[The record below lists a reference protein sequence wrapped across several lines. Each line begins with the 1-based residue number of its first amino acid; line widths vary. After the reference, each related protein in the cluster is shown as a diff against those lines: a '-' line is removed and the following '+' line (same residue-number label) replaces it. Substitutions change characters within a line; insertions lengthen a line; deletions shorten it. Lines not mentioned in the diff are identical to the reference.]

1 MRNWRGSEV
10 EKMEN
15 MLGKIMLLINVI
27 HNENMSLLKM
37 LLPREKS
44 KEIVERYQKQFEDA
58 LKMNLSE
65 EK

>member
-1 MRNWRGSEV
+1 MG
-10 EKMEN
+10 N

-37 LLPREKS
+37 LLPREKG

>member
-1 MRNWRGSEV
+1 M
-10 EKMEN
+10 KN

-37 LLPREKS
+37 ILPGEKG